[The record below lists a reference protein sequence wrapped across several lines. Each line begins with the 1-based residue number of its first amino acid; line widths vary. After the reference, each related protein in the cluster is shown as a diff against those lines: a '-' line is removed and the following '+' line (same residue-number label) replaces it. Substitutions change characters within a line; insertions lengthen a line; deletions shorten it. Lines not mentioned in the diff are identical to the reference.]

1 MRTALL
7 TFFTI
12 VLLSTALAASAL
24 GAIGSADS
32 GTMSDVIA
40 GAAAAERQVVG
51 TPEALPPVVLLPPT
65 SGLAPVIVVPVTVVP
80 VAVVPVAVVPVTA
93 LLPNTSTAPSTASLG
108 LLVAGAGVAAGLTL
122 LVLAGRRR

>member
-24 GAIGSADS
+24 GAIGSS
-32 GTMSDVIA
+32 GSGAVSDVIA
-40 GAAAAERQVVG
+40 GPASAERQVDG

-65 SGLAPVIVVPVTVVP
+65 SGVAPVIVVPVAAGPGTP
-80 VAVVPVAVVPVTA
+80 Q
-93 LLPNTSTAPSTASLG
+93 LPNTSTAPSTASLT
-108 LLVAGAGVAAGLTL
+108 LLVAGAGVAAGLML

>member
-12 VLLSTALAASAL
+12 ALLSTALAASAL
-24 GAIGSADS
+24 GAIGSAGS
-32 GTMSDVIA
+32 GAMSDVIA
-40 GAAAAERQVVG
+40 GAAGAERQVVG

-65 SGLAPVIVVPVTVVP
+65 SGLAPVTVVPVT
-80 VAVVPVAVVPVTA
+80 VVPVAVVPVTA